1 MDVFVTHA
9 TDDEALETAL
19 ERAEQGERI
28 LWIENTVAEAQERFR
43 LLAARASSMPGL
55 SVGLLHSRF
64 TPTDRA
70 RNEECWTAFFHP
82 QAKGRGQ
89 QGGIVVGTQ
98 VVEQSLDL
106 DADFLITRFCPTD
119 MLLQRLG
126 RLWRHGGQVRRPASA
141 RHAVCLLHPS
151 LEEATVSPRQA
162 FGASGHVYAPYV
174 LFRSLEQWHDKVSL
188 QLPGEIRPLL
198 EATYVGREEKEPA
211 VAGAWR
217 DLCRVREQLQRQA
230 LLTQADTVMTG
241 EDSEARTRWQ
251 EQEDVSVML
260 YRHWDAGSRRLV
272 LADGSEV
279 VLTLPQDGSGR
290 EERLACW
297 RKRQEVA
304 VALAGNTIR
313 VTASRAPERDA
324 PAWLTPW
331 MQKGVRAAWL
341 AEDGSVLLEDGVPP
355 AHPARYDARL
365 GYVVK

>member
-1 MDVFVTHA
+1 M
-9 TDDEALETAL
+9 L
-19 ERAEQGERI
+19 G
-28 LWIENTVAEAQERFR
+28 
-43 LLAARASSMPGL
+43 
-55 SVGLLHSRF
+55 
-64 TPTDRA
+64 
-70 RNEECWTAFFHP
+70 AFFHP
-82 QAKGRGQ
+82 QAEGRGQ

-151 LEEATVSPRQA
+151 LEEATASLRWA
-162 FGASGHVYAPYV
+162 FGTSGRVYAPYV
-174 LFRSLEQWHDKVSL
+174 LFRSLERWHDKVSL

-198 EATYVGREEKEPA
+198 EATYADREEKEPS
-211 VAGAWR
+211 VVSAWR
-217 DLCRVREQLQRQA
+217 ELCQVREQLQRQA
-230 LLTQADTVMTG
+230 LLSQADTVVTG
-241 EDSEARTRWQ
+241 EDSEVRTRWQ
-251 EQEDVSVML
+251 EQEDVSVVL
-260 YRHWDAGSRRLV
+260 YRHWDAGRRRLV

-279 VLTLPQDGSGR
+279 FLILPQGGSDR

-297 RKRQEVA
+297 QKRQEVA

-313 VTASRAPERDA
+313 VRASHAPERDA
-324 PAWLTPW
+324 PSWLAPW
-331 MQKGVRAAWL
+331 MQKGIRAAWL
-341 AEDGSVLLEDGVPP
+341 AEDGCVLHEDGVPL

>member
-1 MDVFVTHA
+1 M
-9 TDDEALETAL
+9 
-19 ERAEQGERI
+19 
-28 LWIENTVAEAQERFR
+28 
-43 LLAARASSMPGL
+43 
-55 SVGLLHSRF
+55 
-64 TPTDRA
+64 
-70 RNEECWTAFFHP
+70 
-82 QAKGRGQ
+82 
-89 QGGIVVGTQ
+89 
-98 VVEQSLDL
+98 
-106 DADFLITRFCPTD
+106 
-119 MLLQRLG
+119 
-126 RLWRHGGQVRRPASA
+126 
-141 RHAVCLLHPS
+141 
-151 LEEATVSPRQA
+151 
-162 FGASGHVYAPYV
+162 YAPYV

-251 EQEDVSVML
+251 EQKDVSVML

-272 LADGSEV
+272 LADGSEG

-365 GYVVK
+365 GYIVK